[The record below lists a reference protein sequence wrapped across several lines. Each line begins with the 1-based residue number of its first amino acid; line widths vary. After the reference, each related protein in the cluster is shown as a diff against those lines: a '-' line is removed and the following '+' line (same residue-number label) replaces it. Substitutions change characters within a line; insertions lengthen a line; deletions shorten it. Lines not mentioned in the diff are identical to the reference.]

1 MDTTKTNAS
10 KETKE
15 EKSLKGT
22 FASVMVVAA
31 VIVVMW
37 IGVFWL
43 YMERV

>member
-1 MDTTKTNAS
+1 MGSVKTNTPKDS
-10 KETKE
+10 ND

-22 FASVMVVAA
+22 FASVLVVAA
-31 VIVVMW
+31 IIVVMW